1 MLNLVIG
8 SICENRIIFLVLAW
22 VVGMGI
28 TYLCQRRAILLSAK
42 HLITLGPIVFIL
54 LLPPLV
60 FLLVVPG
67 GEGLHLSILSRV
79 LGYRFLWGRSV

>member
-8 SICENRIIFLVLAW
+8 SIRENRIVFLAHA
-22 VVGMGI
+22 
-28 TYLCQRRAILLSAK
+28 TLLSAK
-42 HLITLGPIVFIL
+42 HFITLGPIVFIL

-79 LGYRFLWGRSV
+79 LGCRFL